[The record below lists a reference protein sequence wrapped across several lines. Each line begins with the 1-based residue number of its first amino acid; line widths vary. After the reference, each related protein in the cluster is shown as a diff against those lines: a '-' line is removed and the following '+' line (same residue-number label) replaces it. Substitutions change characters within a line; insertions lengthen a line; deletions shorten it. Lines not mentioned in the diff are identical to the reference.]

1 MNEVFA
7 LVGGMLWG
15 FVAACV
21 IRIIKDNANDTY
33 RRGYEDALQDGIKD
47 VMNDCTNFLEGT
59 ILSYNDTK
67 VGDRVRILG
76 TVTDISES
84 GVQTIR
90 PDTDNE
96 GYVRARKIEGEE
108 DDHD

>member
-1 MNEVFA
+1 MRPIDADDLKEVW
-7 LVGGMLWG
+7 LKY
-15 FVAACV
+15 C
-21 IRIIKDNANDTY
+21 IKHMQNKKRKILKDHTEEMY
-33 RRGYEDALQDGIKD
+33 RDGCCAID
-47 VMNDCTNFLEGT
+47 SRPTIFLKGT

-67 VGDRVRILG
+67 VGDRVVILG

-96 GYVRARKIEGEE
+96 GYVSARKIEGEE
-108 DDHD
+108 DDPD